1 MQVIKVTT
9 AIALSDA
16 LQAKM
21 EKSLVAKVGK
31 DVKFEYAVEPQ
42 VLGGIKVTIG
52 SRELDGTLRAK
63 LDQIHERLVA
73 NINS

>member
-16 LQAKM
+16 LQAKV
-21 EKSLVAKVGK
+21 EKTLSAKVGK
-31 DVKFEYAVEPQ
+31 GAKFEYVVDPQ
-42 VLGGIKVTIG
+42 VLGGIKMTIG

-63 LDQIHERLVA
+63 LAQIHERLTA